1 MALTL
6 RNVVNRALAFYEF
19 DGNLQFV
26 ETKALEAQ
34 AARDAAVLFS
44 KVFDSTALGIAGTTN
59 GQYFTVPGTGG
70 VYLYL
75 YKNVSGVATLAATL
89 DAFVGGTLTG
99 ALNEAPPVTIASAA
113 NIDIGAAASNTVLVS
128 GTASITSL
136 GTIAAGAIRYLRA
149 TGAFTLTHN
158 ATSLI
163 LPGGTNIVAT
173 AGDVF
178 RFESLGAGNW
188 RLTGRHYA
196 GPLTLANAINEAPPV
211 TIASAAN
218 IDIGAAA
225 SNTVLVSGT
234 ASITSLGTI
243 AAGAIR
249 YLRATG
255 AFTLTHNAT
264 SLILPGGT
272 NIVATVGDVFRFESL
287 GAGNWRLTGFQQWAP
302 AAIYQP
308 VDATLT
314 SISATGSAADKM
326 LYTTGVDTW
335 AEAAITSAGRSLVAG
350 SNAAA
355 QLATLGTTAFNT
367 FVSTDQTITTG
378 GSLTL
383 AHGLG
388 TAPRA
393 WQVLFVCVTT
403 DLGYAV
409 GEVVS
414 TGSAQMPAIWPDA
427 TNLNVRY
434 SNVATGI
441 AHKTT
446 GVVTGITT
454 ANWKARF
461 FAIK

>member
-6 RNVVNRALAFYEF
+6 RNVVNRALEFYEF

-75 YKNVSGVATLAATL
+75 YKNVSGVATLSATL

-113 NIDIGAAASNTVLVS
+113 NIDIGAAASNTVIIS

-163 LPGGTNIVAT
+163 LQGSNIT
-173 AGDVF
+173 A
-178 RFESLGAGNW
+178 A
-188 RLTGRHYA
+188 
-196 GPLTLANAINEAPPV
+196 
-211 TIASAAN
+211 
-218 IDIGAAA
+218 
-225 SNTVLVSGT
+225 
-234 ASITSLGTI
+234 
-243 AAGAIR
+243 
-249 YLRATG
+249 
-255 AFTLTHNAT
+255 
-264 SLILPGGT
+264 
-272 NIVATVGDVFRFESL
+272 VGDVFRFESL
-287 GAGNWRLTGFQQWAP
+287 GAGNWRLTGFQSASAP
-302 AAIYQP
+302 ATYQP
-308 VDATLT
+308 LDATLT
-314 SISATGSAADKM
+314 SISATGNAADKM

-335 AEAAITSAGRSLVAG
+335 AEAAITSAGRDLIDDA
-350 SNAAA
+350 NAAA
-355 QLATLGTTAFNT
+355 QLATLGTEALNT
-367 FVSTDQTITTG
+367 FVSTDQTITLAG
-378 GSLTL
+378 ALTL

-388 TAPRA
+388 VAPRFT
-393 WQVLFVCVTT
+393 QMRLVCQTAEA
-403 DLGYAV
+403 GY
-409 GEVVS
+409 
-414 TGSAQMPAIWPDA
+414 SAGDVITLITRQPTIRPDA
-427 TNLNVRY
+427 TNLNIRY
-434 SNVATGI
+434 SDAAINVNHSSTG
-441 AHKTT
+441 TQ
-446 GVVTGITT
+446 TGITA

>member
-6 RNVVNRALAFYEF
+6 RNVVNRALEFYEF

-34 AARDAAVLFS
+34 AARDAAVMFS
-44 KVFDSTALGIAGTTN
+44 KVFDSTALGIAGTTS
-59 GQYFTVPGTGG
+59 GQYFAVPGTGG

-75 YKNVSGVATLAATL
+75 YKNVAGVATLSATL

-188 RLTGRHYA
+188 RLTGFQS
-196 GPLTLANAINEAPPV
+196 
-211 TIASAAN
+211 ASAP
-218 IDIGAAA
+218 
-225 SNTVLVSGT
+225 
-234 ASITSLGTI
+234 
-243 AAGAIR
+243 
-249 YLRATG
+249 AT
-255 AFTLTHNAT
+255 
-264 SLILPGGT
+264 
-272 NIVATVGDVFRFESL
+272 
-287 GAGNWRLTGFQQWAP
+287 
-302 AAIYQP
+302 YQP
-308 VDATLT
+308 LDATLT
-314 SISATGSAADKM
+314 SIASRGTAADKM

-350 SNAAA
+350 ANAAA
-355 QLATLGTTAFNT
+355 QLATLGTEALNT
-367 FVSTDQTITTG
+367 FVSADQTFTTG
-378 GSLTL
+378 TGLTL

-388 TAPRA
+388 AAPRA
-393 WQVLFVCVTT
+393 IMVMLVCQTAEAGYSVGDVVTISSSS
-403 DLGYAV
+403 GI
-409 GEVVS
+409 
-414 TGSAQMPAIWPDA
+414 PAMWPDA
-427 TNLNVRY
+427 TNINVRF
-434 SNVATGI
+434 NNT
-441 AHKTT
+441 
-446 GVVTGITT
+446 VVPAVNNKSSGAGTNINP

>member
-6 RNVVNRALAFYEF
+6 RNVVNRALEFYEF

-75 YKNVSGVATLAATL
+75 YKNVSGVATLSATL

-113 NIDIGAAASNTVLVS
+113 NIDIGAAASNTVIIS

-163 LPGGTNIVAT
+163 LQGSNIT
-173 AGDVF
+173 A
-178 RFESLGAGNW
+178 A
-188 RLTGRHYA
+188 
-196 GPLTLANAINEAPPV
+196 
-211 TIASAAN
+211 
-218 IDIGAAA
+218 
-225 SNTVLVSGT
+225 
-234 ASITSLGTI
+234 
-243 AAGAIR
+243 
-249 YLRATG
+249 
-255 AFTLTHNAT
+255 
-264 SLILPGGT
+264 
-272 NIVATVGDVFRFESL
+272 VGDVFRFESL
-287 GAGNWRLTGFQQWAP
+287 GAGNWRLTGFQSASAP
-302 AAIYQP
+302 ATYQP
-308 VDATLT
+308 LDATLT
-314 SISATGSAADKM
+314 SISATGNAADKM

-335 AEAAITSAGRSLVAG
+335 AEAAITSAGRDLIDDA
-350 SNAAA
+350 NAAA
-355 QLATLGTTAFNT
+355 QLATLGTEALNT
-367 FVSTDQTITTG
+367 FVSANQTITLAG
-378 GSLTL
+378 ALTL

-388 TAPRA
+388 VAPRFP
-393 WQVLFVCVTT
+393 QVMLVCQTAEAGYSVGDVVTILFRSPTVR
-403 DLGYAV
+403 
-409 GEVVS
+409 
-414 TGSAQMPAIWPDA
+414 PDA
-427 TNLNVRY
+427 TNLNIRY
-434 SNVATGI
+434 NDAAITVNHGSTG
-441 AHKTT
+441 TQT
-446 GVVTGITT
+446 SITS

-461 FAIK
+461 IAIK